1 MTNDVEQLFMCIFVI
16 DVCSFEIS
24 VTIFCLFYSKL
35 FVFLLLNFENS
46 LYIQDT
52 SPILDTYF
60 VNIFS
65 QPITCL
71 SIVFHGFLQKADIFN
86 F

>member
-1 MTNDVEQLFMCIFVI
+1 MYVP
-16 DVCSFEIS
+16 FEIS
-24 VTIFCLFYSKL
+24 VAIFCLFYCKL

-52 SPILDTYF
+52 SPTLDTYF

-65 QPITCL
+65 QPITYLFPSSFTVSYKKQTFFIFKFNL
-71 SIVFHGFLQKADIFN
+71 SFLF
-86 F
+86 FL

>member
-1 MTNDVEQLFMCIFVI
+1 MMLSSFSCAYLSLMYVP
-16 DVCSFEIS
+16 FEIS

-71 SIVFHGFLQKADIFN
+71 SIIFHGFLQKADIFN

>member
-1 MTNDVEQLFMCIFVI
+1 MMLSSFSCAYLSLMYVP
-16 DVCSFEIS
+16 FEIS

>member
-1 MTNDVEQLFMCIFVI
+1 MCYPYIFGEMSIKILFIFGG
-16 DVCSFEIS
+16 
-24 VTIFCLFYSKL
+24 L

-46 LYIQDT
+46 LYIHDT

-71 SIVFHGFLQKADIFN
+71 SIIFHGFLQKADIFN